1 MASSY
6 QRPNQPF
13 NGVTVTQEGQEATVI
28 VILPKLTEKGINN
41 MAQHLRWL
49 SKLAHTH
56 ISPLISHTYSK
67 ESSCLSLKYF
77 VGDAVQLSQIMARSA
92 EKSSGKAHIT
102 ETTIIGLLLHAAAAL
117 GFVCNPIRSQLM
129 NVPPQHHS
137 FLSPDFIFINEHTRM
152 ASIVAV
158 GIYWN
163 LLQPEDSR
171 DMMPTISYSREKE
184 DVLVLGKLINN
195 IIMQSTGSYSG
206 LLKRIVNLMLNEDP
220 QSRPNFADLYIFLS
234 SLVEL
239 QQNPQYKP
247 KGSTAPPDELQPPRA
262 MRRASTQIPDYQRS
276 PSPTYE
282 RYTSIMHR
290 SIEVP
295 KTSRCVQSPTEQFS
309 HTAPIKR
316 PVSVLQQVI
325 KTRSQSRTMQPI
337 FPQSS
342 PGLQTQQAGSPVSR
356 NMKVTRKCN
365 PLFEAVESN
374 DIGEVRRLKELFAR
388 GTDASGN
395 TALIR
400 ALQLRNTDI
409 AMELLP
415 LEYQKRNSKGQLP
428 LMVSLIEKMDAVAVE
443 LLLNY
448 DEFYGTTDD
457 KGNTALMYAVMSHFK
472 KAVEVLV
479 VHEHSIPNK
488 EGTYPIHVAIKHGFI
503 DLALYLLE
511 YNSDVLDREYRTLSE
526 YCDLYNCPLVK
537 DRLLTISKRAS
548 SAPSDYTALMVA
560 AGLNDID
567 DLYRYLPSHVGMRH
581 ASGETALMVAIRK
594 NQVDA
599 MRVLLPY
606 EFHLP
611 DKTGHFFM
619 YQAGLTGSRQL
630 IKCALDSLF
639 TDAMLMCLQFDDNLS
654 EIAIELRAM
663 IEEALVS
670 NDRDLLR
677 NCIQDLDSII
687 SHQVETGAIVT
698 YYDDLWVGPSTPLL
712 IPDSAVHLGEADLDI
727 NALNVSNSGV
737 YAEASTSS
745 QLTEQVITSRLRLSK
760 PSYASNVFKD
770 SKSVTSS
777 KPSRLDR
784 RSSSSLALSSTVQVN
799 DVSKPASKVSTVIN
813 GDSHDPSSSTGLSAE
828 RKKAKTLLTAST
840 VGFKD
845 LSESLQSSSA
855 TLFSTD
861 INEYGNTPLTCS
873 VLNSDVDSVKSFAK
887 RYACSLN
894 NKGETA
900 LHTALQ
906 LPNNSTTVEM
916 VRILAPL
923 EWNVSSSN
931 GTYPIELAAIRMLRE
946 AFLIL
951 VEHDSRYSAESVKA
965 IKKAIDE
972 GDTKTVK
979 SLVWSKQM

>member
-1 MASSY
+1 MVSSY
-6 QRPNQPF
+6 QQPNQPF
-13 NGVTVTQEGQEATVI
+13 NEITVTQEGQEATVT
-28 VILPKLTEKGINN
+28 VVLPKLTEKDINN
-41 MAQHLRWL
+41 MAQHLRRL

-67 ESSCLSLKYF
+67 KSSCLSLRYF
-77 VGDAVQLSQIMARSA
+77 VGDAVQLSQIMTRSA
-92 EKSSGKAHIT
+92 EKNSAKPQIT
-102 ETTIIGLLLHAAAAL
+102 ETTIVGLLLHATAAL
-117 GFVCNPIRSQLM
+117 GFICNPIRSQLM

-152 ASIVAV
+152 ASILAV

-163 LLQPEDSR
+163 ILQPEGSR
-171 DMMPTISYSREKE
+171 DTTPTTSYNREKE
-184 DVLVLGKLINN
+184 DVLMLGRLIDN
-195 IIMQSTGSYSG
+195 IITQSAGPYSG
-206 LLKRIVNLMLNEDP
+206 LLKRIVNLMLNESP
-220 QSRPNFADLYIFLS
+220 QSRPNFAELSIFLS

-239 QQNPQYKP
+239 QQTPQYKS
-247 KGSTAPPDELQPPRA
+247 KRCVASADELQPPRT

-282 RYTSIMHR
+282 RYASTTYR
-290 SIEVP
+290 STEVP
-295 KTSRCVQSPTEQFS
+295 KASHCIQSPTEHFS
-309 HTAPIKR
+309 YTAPIRR
-316 PVSVLQQVI
+316 PISVLQQVM
-325 KTRSQSRTMQPI
+325 KTKGQPGTMHPI
-337 FPQSS
+337 FPQPFLKS
-342 PGLQTQQAGSPVSR
+342 QTNPGSPFSKD
-356 NMKVTRKCN
+356 MKLSRKCN
-365 PLFEAVESN
+365 LLFEAVESN
-374 DIGEVRRLKELFAR
+374 DISEVRRLKELFAR

-457 KGNTALMYAVMSHFK
+457 KGNTALIYAVASHFK
-472 KAVEVLV
+472 KAVEVLAA
-479 VHEHSIPNK
+479 HEHNISNK
-488 EGTYPIHVAIKHGFI
+488 EGKYPIHIAIENGFV

-511 YNSDVLDREYRTLSE
+511 YNSNVLDKEYKTLSE
-526 YCDLYNCPLVK
+526 YCDLHNCPLVK
-537 DRLLTISKRAS
+537 DRLLTITKQES
-548 SAPSDYTALMVA
+548 SIPSDYTALMVA

-567 DLYRYLPSHVGMRH
+567 DLYKYLPLHVGMRH
-581 ASGETALMVAIRK
+581 VSGETALMIAIRK
-594 NQVDA
+594 SQVDA
-599 MRVLLPY
+599 IRVLLPY

-611 DKTGHFFM
+611 DKAGHFFM
-619 YQAGLTGSRQL
+619 YQAGSTGSRQV

-639 TDAMLMCLQFDDNLS
+639 TDTMLMCLQFDDNLS
-654 EIAIELRAM
+654 EIAVELRVM
-663 IEEALVS
+663 IEDALTS
-670 NDRDLLR
+670 NDQDLLR
-677 NCIQDLDSII
+677 SCIQDLDSII
-687 SHQVETGAIVT
+687 GHQVETGAIAT

-712 IPDSAVHLGEADLDI
+712 LPESAIHLGETDLDI
-727 NALNVSNSGV
+727 HALDVSNIRA

-745 QLTEQVITSRLRLSK
+745 QINEQVITSSRLSK
-760 PSYASNVFKD
+760 PLCVSNALKD

-777 KPSRLDR
+777 KLSRLGH
-784 RSSSSLALSSTVQVN
+784 RSSSSLALQATAQVN
-799 DVSKPASKVSTVIN
+799 GASKSIGKVSAATS
-813 GDSHDPSSSTGLSAE
+813 GDSHDHSLSTELSAE

-840 VGFKD
+840 VGFKE

-873 VLNSDVDSVKSFAK
+873 VLNSDVSSVKSFAK

-906 LPNNSTTVEM
+906 LPNNSATVEM

-951 VEHDSRYSAESVKA
+951 VDHDSRYSTELVRA

-972 GDTKTVK
+972 GDAETVK
-979 SLVWSKQM
+979 SLVWSKRI